1 MVMDKKSIVFGPVP
15 SRRLGLSLGVD
26 LVPYKVCTYNCVY
39 CQIGSAE
46 SSDFTRKSYYSNEQ
60 AISELKTVLASGVEI
75 DCITFSGSG
84 EPTLSSDIGILI
96 DEIKNLTDI
105 PVAVLTNGSLLYR
118 EDVQEDLKNADIIIP
133 SVDAVD
139 NEIFEKINRPHPH
152 MKLDNIL
159 AGIRNIRTWF
169 KGEVRL
175 EIMLVKGIN
184 DGEDHIK
191 ALADLATHIGA
202 DKIELNTVVRPP
214 AEGDAKPLTEADIA
228 TITGLFGEGVEV
240 ITPFSKSSNG
250 AIVDEKLK
258 EHKNLLL
265 NTISRRPLT
274 LSEIAKLTESNEDA
288 VDVFI
293 KHFSNKYG
301 IKQKT
306 VNDVLYFYI

>member
-1 MVMDKKSIVFGPVP
+1 MIMNKKSIVFGPVP

-26 LVPYKVCTYNCVY
+26 LVPYKACTFNCVY

-46 SSDFTRKSYYSNEQ
+46 SSDLTRKSYYPKED
-60 AISELKTVLASGVEI
+60 AVAELKKVLDAGTKI

-84 EPTLSSDIGILI
+84 EPTLSSDIGSLI
-96 DEIKNLTDI
+96 NEFKKLTEIPI
-105 PVAVLTNGSLLYR
+105 AVLTNGSLLYQK
-118 EDVQEDLKNADIIIP
+118 DVQEDLKNADILIP

-139 NEIFEKINRPHPH
+139 EDIFLKINRPHPN

-159 AGIRNIRTWF
+159 SGIKNIRTWF

-175 EIMLVKGIN
+175 EIMLVKGVN
-184 DGEDHIK
+184 DSSKHIK

-214 AEGDAKPLTEADIA
+214 AESEAKPITEAEIDAIA
-228 TITGLFGEGVEV
+228 ASFGEDVEV
-240 ITPFSKSSNG
+240 ITPFTKSADT
-250 AIVDEKLK
+250 AIMDENLK
-258 EHKNLLL
+258 ENKDLLL

-274 LSEIAKLTESNEDA
+274 LPEIAKLTGSKEEA
-288 VDVFI
+288 VASFV
-293 KHFSNKYG
+293 KHFADKYD

-306 VNDVLYFYI
+306 VNDILYFYI